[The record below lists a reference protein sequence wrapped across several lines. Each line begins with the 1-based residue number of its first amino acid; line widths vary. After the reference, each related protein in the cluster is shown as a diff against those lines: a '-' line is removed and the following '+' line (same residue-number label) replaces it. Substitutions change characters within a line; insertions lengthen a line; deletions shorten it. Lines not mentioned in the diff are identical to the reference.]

1 MTGGEVFAWLAKL
14 AGGEA
19 IKGQLGKRGLRA
31 EVRML
36 RKALEDSQN
45 HRAELERTAEL
56 LDRSERECERQFAE
70 IVRLRAENVALRA
83 ELKRLRAKS

>member
-1 MTGGEVFAWLAKL
+1 MTGGEVLVWLAKML
-14 AGGEA
+14 GGEA
-19 IKGQLGKRGLRA
+19 IKGQIGKRGLKA
-31 EVRML
+31 ENRVL

-70 IVRLRAENVALRA
+70 LMRLRAENVALRA
-83 ELKRLRAKS
+83 EVERLRTR